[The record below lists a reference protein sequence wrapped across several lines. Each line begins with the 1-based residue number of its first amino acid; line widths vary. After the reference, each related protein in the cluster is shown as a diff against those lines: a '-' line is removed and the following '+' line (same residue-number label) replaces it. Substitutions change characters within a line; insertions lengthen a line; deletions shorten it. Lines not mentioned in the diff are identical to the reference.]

1 MFYFWFFFLKLRRPP
16 RSTLPDTLFP
26 STTRFR
32 SDQKIISKTAFQF
45 ERVFLS
51 GNGITATVKDQRWR
65 VAAIDRQHLADE
77 DDVIAAV
84 VLECGAAL
92 ETGCAA
98 GQQRQRADA
107 GIQFQSREL
116 VGAACCASARQR

>member
-1 MFYFWFFFLKLRRPP
+1 MIRRPP
-16 RSTLPDTLFP
+16 RDTRTHTLCPYTTLY
-26 STTRFR
+26 R
-32 SDQKIISKTAFQF
+32 S
-45 ERVFLS
+45 
-51 GNGITATVKDQRWR
+51 
-65 VAAIDRQHLADE
+65 DE

-116 VGAACCASARQR
+116 VGAACCESARQRFLSGRQPVHGPMRRLLDRRSTERRVRNELVSTCCSRW